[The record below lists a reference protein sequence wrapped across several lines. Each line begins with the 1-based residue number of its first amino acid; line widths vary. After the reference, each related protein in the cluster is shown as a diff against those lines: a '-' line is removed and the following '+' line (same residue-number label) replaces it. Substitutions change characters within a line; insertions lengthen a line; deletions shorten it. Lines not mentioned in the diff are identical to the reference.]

1 MTAHGPAT
9 GHVTRGITNAM
20 AKRAVPIL
28 LAVFV
33 FSLVIDNAFKYVTGE
48 IANTLDLSL
57 STASLQATIP
67 GLLIGIG
74 AVVYSALADSV
85 AIRKLLV
92 LAIILIT
99 IGSII
104 GFVFQTNWGLV
115 LTGRIVQTAGLA
127 AAETLY
133 VIWVTKYF
141 KGDQQKMYLGFSTAA
156 FQLSLLL
163 GVVGGGF
170 IATSV
175 SWPFLFLVALLPLLA
190 LPIVLKQVPD
200 EETAASNLDVYGL
213 FLIAVVAGGI
223 IMYLQDFQ
231 WWYLIAAVA
240 GLVLFVIHVRTSP
253 KALVSPAFFANKQY
267 TLVLLVVFVMYSVQL
282 GYVVIYPILMEATH
296 SLDPG
301 QSSLLLIPGYICAIL
316 VGVFTGAIAKHLSSN
331 QATVLALTAITLAL
345 VLPAFFLDR
354 GPWVFIVS
362 MLLFPSGFA
371 LMYGPLVSTAV
382 KRIAPEKTGVAI
394 GFYNLTINM
403 AVPIGIA
410 YTFNIFEQDLRFMA
424 PFVSAE
430 ATPFASTLAVLA
442 CIAALALLM
451 YLAFARTLHKEDAT
465 AAPIS

>member
-1 MTAHGPAT
+1 MSAHGAVGAASP
-9 GHVTRGITNAM
+9 GVTAAL

-28 LAVFV
+28 LTVFV
-33 FSLVIDNAFKYVTGE
+33 FSLVIDNAFKYVTNE
-48 IANTLDLSL
+48 IAGTLDLSL
-57 STASLQATIP
+57 NTASLQATIP

-74 AVVYSALADSV
+74 AVVYSALADSI

-99 IGSII
+99 VGSII
-104 GFVFQTNWGLV
+104 GFAFQTNWPLV

-170 IATSV
+170 IAQSV
-175 SWPFLFLVALLPLLA
+175 SWPVLFLVALLPLLA
-190 LPIVLKQVPD
+190 LPVVLKTVPN
-200 EETAASNLDVYGL
+200 EETSSSNLDVYGL

-223 IMYLQDFQ
+223 ILFLQDFQ
-231 WWYLIAAVA
+231 WLYLVAAVA
-240 GLVLFVIHVRTSP
+240 GLVLFVLHIKKSP
-253 KALVSPAFFANKQY
+253 NALVSPAFFANKQY

-282 GYVVIYPILMEATH
+282 GYVVIYPVVMGATH
-296 SLDPG
+296 EMDSA
-301 QSSLLLIPGYICAIL
+301 QASLLLIPGYICAIL
-316 VGVFTGAIAKHLSSN
+316 VGVFTGAIAKFLSSN
-331 QATVLALTAITLAL
+331 QAIIAALSAITLAL
-345 VLPAFFLDR
+345 VLPTFLINA
-354 GPWVFIVS
+354 GVWVFVLS
-362 MLLFPSGFA
+362 MALFPSGFA

-410 YTFNIFEQDLRFMA
+410 YTFNIFDQGLTFMSPISGA
-424 PFVSAE
+424 DA
-430 ATPFASTLAVLA
+430 APFASTLAVLA
-442 CIAALALLM
+442 AIAALALLM
-451 YLAFARTLHKEDAT
+451 YFAFARTLHREEDVQVK
-465 AAPIS
+465 